1 MKVKI
6 FDASSWVELEKKI
19 NDFLEDFANIK
30 NISFTNLKDNCVLCA
45 YEGETWEVFNA
56 RMEQEFWASN
66 RINYNYDQ
74 RIDSYT

>member
-45 YEGETWEVFNA
+45 YEGET
-56 RMEQEFWASN
+56 
-66 RINYNYDQ
+66 
-74 RIDSYT
+74 

>member
-6 FDASSWVELEKKI
+6 FDTSSWVELEKKI

-45 YEGETWEVFNA
+45 YEGETWEEFNA
-56 RMEQEFWASN
+56 RTEREFWAAN
-66 RINYNYDQ
+66 RNNYDY
-74 RIDSYT
+74 D